1 METRETYPYPPLNL
15 AQQRSMRRQVPRKF
29 RVWNFRRFAY
39 VSPEKCPEKC
49 LGSGRPTSLEHGGF
63 AEADSDKGVVALA
76 SSNNVAGFVDK
87 LGEGEGVAHHLLG
100 WRRRRRSEGV
110 SLQSAQP
117 ANPEPHWPRVL
128 SAGSAAS
135 PIRLG

>member
-1 METRETYPYPPLNL
+1 QVRSRLSAIPQVCPCFGIPLSRASPVMLSSMETRETYPYPPLNL

-87 LGEGEGVAHHLLG
+87 LGEGEGVAHHL
-100 WRRRRRSEGV
+100 
-110 SLQSAQP
+110 
-117 ANPEPHWPRVL
+117 
-128 SAGSAAS
+128 
-135 PIRLG
+135 